1 MELGGIMNLPLLLK
15 VNGVVSGINGLSA
28 ILMYNMW
35 FNMAGMEVTGPAI
48 ALCQSLGVAAVG
60 LAVISWRTASI
71 AGDAINSYGQLFA
84 YIHSAFAVM
93 TIYQIM
99 QGFAPNPQP
108 FYINLV
114 ISVIFAAAFFYYSRK
129 TE

>member
-1 MELGGIMNLPLLLK
+1 MNIQLLLK

-71 AGDAINSYGQLFA
+71 AGDAINAYGQLFA

-93 TIYQIM
+93 TLYQIM

-114 ISVIFAAAFFYYSRK
+114 ISVIFAVAFFIYSRK

>member
-1 MELGGIMNLPLLLK
+1 MNLQLLLK

-35 FNMAGMEVTGPAI
+35 FNMAGLEATGPTI
-48 ALCQSLGVAAVG
+48 ARCQSLGVAAVG
-60 LAVISWRTASI
+60 LAIISWRTASI

-84 YIHSAFAVM
+84 YVHSAFAVITLYHLM
-93 TIYQIM
+93 KGYL
-99 QGFAPNPQP
+99 PNQQP
-108 FYINLV
+108 LYINIV
-114 ISVIFAAAFFYYSRK
+114 ISVILAAAFFNYSRK

>member
-1 MELGGIMNLPLLLK
+1 MNLQLLLK

-35 FNMAGMEVTGPAI
+35 FNMAGLEATGPTI

-60 LAVISWRTASI
+60 LAIISWRTASI

-84 YIHSAFAVM
+84 YVHSAFAVITLYHLM
-93 TIYQIM
+93 KGYL
-99 QGFAPNPQP
+99 PNQQP
-108 FYINLV
+108 LYVNIV
-114 ISVIFAAAFFYYSRK
+114 ISVILAAAFFYYSRK

>member
-1 MELGGIMNLPLLLK
+1 MIDKTLQRKQIDPTVEAFVVSLLK
-15 VNGVVSGINGLSA
+15 NILKALVFVAA
-28 ILMYNMW
+28 I
-35 FNMAGMEVTGPAI
+35 GM
-48 ALCQSLGVAAVG
+48 LGVQTSSFVAMFAAVG
-60 LAVISWRTASI
+60 LAIISWRTASI

-84 YIHSAFAVM
+84 YIHSGFAVM
-93 TIYQIM
+93 TLYQIM

-114 ISVIFAAAFFYYSRK
+114 ISVVLAAAFFYYSRK

>member
-1 MELGGIMNLPLLLK
+1 MNLQLLCK
-15 VNGVVSGINGLSA
+15 INGVVIGINGLSA

-35 FNMAGMEVTGPAI
+35 FNMAGLEATGPTI

-60 LAVISWRTASI
+60 LAIISWRTASI

-84 YIHSAFAVM
+84 YVHSGFAVITLYHLM
-93 TIYQIM
+93 KGYL
-99 QGFAPNPQP
+99 PNQQP
-108 FYINLV
+108 LYINIV
-114 ISVIFAAAFFYYSRK
+114 ISVILAAAFFNYSRK

>member
-1 MELGGIMNLPLLLK
+1 MNLQLLLK

-60 LAVISWRTASI
+60 LAIISWRTASI

-84 YIHSAFAVM
+84 YIHSGFAVLTLYQM
-93 TIYQIM
+93 TQDY
-99 QGFAPNPQP
+99 FPNNQP
-108 FYINLV
+108 NYINIA
-114 ISVIFAAAFFYYSRK
+114 ISVILAAAFFIYSRK

>member
-1 MELGGIMNLPLLLK
+1 MNLQLLCK
-15 VNGVVSGINGLSA
+15 INGVIIGINGLSA
-28 ILMYNMW
+28 IFMYNMW
-35 FNMAGMEVTGPAI
+35 FNMAGIEATGPTI

-60 LAVISWRTASI
+60 LAIISWRTASI

-84 YIHSAFAVM
+84 YIHSGFAVLSL
-93 TIYQIM
+93 YHLM
-99 QGFAPNPQP
+99 QDYVPNAQP

-114 ISVIFAAAFFYYSRK
+114 ISVILAAAFFYYSRK

>member
-1 MELGGIMNLPLLLK
+1 MNLQLLCK
-15 VNGVVSGINGLSA
+15 INGVVIGINGLSA

-35 FNMAGMEVTGPAI
+35 FNMAGIEATGPTI

-60 LAVISWRTASI
+60 LAIISWRTASI

-84 YIHSAFAVM
+84 YIHSGFAVITLYHM
-93 TIYQIM
+93 T
-99 QGFAPNPQP
+99 QGYLTNQQP
-108 FYINLV
+108 LYINIA
-114 ISVIFAAAFFYYSRK
+114 ISVILAAAFFVYSRK

>member
-1 MELGGIMNLPLLLK
+1 MCIRDRLK

-48 ALCQSLGVAAVG
+48 ALCQSLRVPAVG

-84 YIHSAFAVM
+84 YIHSAFALM
-93 TIYQIM
+93 TLYQIM

-114 ISVIFAAAFFYYSRK
+114 ISVIFAAAFFIYSRK

>member
-1 MELGGIMNLPLLLK
+1 MNLQLLCK
-15 VNGVVSGINGLSA
+15 INGAVTGINGLSA

-35 FNMAGMEVTGPAI
+35 FNMAGIEATGPTI
-48 ALCQSLGVAAVG
+48 LLCQSLGVAAVG
-60 LAVISWRTASI
+60 LGIISWRTATV

-84 YIHSAFAVM
+84 YIHSGFAVM
-93 TIYQIM
+93 TLYQIM

-114 ISVIFAAAFFYYSRK
+114 ISVIFAVAFFIYSRK